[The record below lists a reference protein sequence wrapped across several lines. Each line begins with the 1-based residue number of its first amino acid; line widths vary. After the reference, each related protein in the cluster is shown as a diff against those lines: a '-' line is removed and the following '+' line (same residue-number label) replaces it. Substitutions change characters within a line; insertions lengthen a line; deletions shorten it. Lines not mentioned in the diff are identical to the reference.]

1 MISDSPEWLD
11 ELRLFRSSG
20 CADCRHSGYRGRVG
34 IFEIFPVSEAVRPLI
49 VTQQDSAVLR
59 QAAIEAGMRTMFMDG
74 VAKAIMGETS
84 LEEVFR
90 AAL

>member
-1 MISDSPEWLD
+1 
-11 ELRLFRSSG
+11 
-20 CADCRHSGYRGRVG
+20 
-34 IFEIFPVSEAVRPLI
+34 
-49 VTQQDSAVLR
+49 VLR
-59 QAAIEAGMRTMFMDG
+59 QAAVEAGMRTMLMDG